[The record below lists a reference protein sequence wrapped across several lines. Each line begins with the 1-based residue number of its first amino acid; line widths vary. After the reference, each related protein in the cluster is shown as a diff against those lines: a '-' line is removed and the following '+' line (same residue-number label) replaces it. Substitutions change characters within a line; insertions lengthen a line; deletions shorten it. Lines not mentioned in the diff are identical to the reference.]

1 MKITFL
7 GTSHGVPSESRHC
20 SSILLEVGENA
31 YLIDGGAPVADILI
45 RKGIDFSKIKA
56 VFTSHSHSDHVYGIL
71 PLISLCNWH
80 VKSANL
86 DVFLTEQIVCDAV
99 RNLLLATDKSG
110 FDESRIR
117 LKLAIEGEIYSDGT
131 LKVRAIPT
139 KHMEPFPSFAY
150 IFEAE
155 GKRFIYTGDLHGKDA
170 ADFPKIALNEP
181 SNLIIT
187 ESAHFKV
194 EVILEKLLACP
205 TKAMAITHIYSPN
218 PKSVFDAIKEVAKTS
233 KIPLF
238 APDDG
243 FEIEI

>member
-7 GTSHGVPSESRHC
+7 GTSHGLPQIGRCC
-20 SSILLEVGENA
+20 SSVLLEVGEKA
-31 YLIDGGAPVADILI
+31 YLIDGGAPVGDILTQ
-45 RKGIDFSKIKA
+45 KGFDFSKIKA
-56 VFTSHSHSDHVYGIL
+56 IFTSHAHSDHIYGML
-71 PLISLCNWH
+71 QFISLCNWYYKT
-80 VKSANL
+80 VDMDIFFTEEALSEAYKSL
-86 DVFLTEQIVCDAV
+86 E
-99 RNLLLATDKSG
+99 LATTKRL
-110 FDESRIR
+110 DEER
-117 LKLAIEGEIYSDGT
+117 LRRKIVSEGEIFNDGVI
-131 LKVRAIPT
+131 KVTAIPT
-139 KHMEPFPSFAY
+139 KHMEPYPSFAFV
-150 IFEAE
+150 FEAE

-170 ADFPKIALNEP
+170 ADFPETAEKEP
-181 SNLIIT
+181 SDLIIT

-194 EVILEKLLACP
+194 EVIFEKLLACP